1 MILSPPPPPP
11 PPFLKQTVISVSTPS
26 LLNFRFSAYV
36 GVSDTA
42 TVSHVCL
49 NLDIFCSNVNMST

>member
-1 MILSPPPPPP
+1 MILSP
-11 PPFLKQTVISVSTPS
+11 PPFLKQTVISVSTPT